1 MQNRGGIILVT
12 LLCFLMVLIN
22 GQWGV
27 IETSEARYAE
37 ISREMYRSGDW
48 LHPKLLNIHHYHKPP
63 VTYWITA
70 TAFSMFGVN
79 TFAVRFFLIIAFGI
93 QLILL
98 FKLAELVFKNR
109 QTALSSTLVYATIP
123 LVLIS
128 VRGLTTDAYLNTFVL
143 LSLYFLLKFH
153 ENMKVH
159 YLYGAALAMGL
170 GFLTKGPVIFIVPLL
185 AAVGLGKL
193 NTWPSLR
200 ISQAGLA
207 LLIFIVIGFSWFLLL
222 IAEDGRFADYF
233 FFRHFID
240 RLAHAE
246 VFARKEPWYYY
257 LPVFPLV
264 TLPWIIIFAKG
275 LLKRRTKP
283 VDAVLVRR
291 ILTWWL
297 LMPFIIFS
305 ISSSKLVL
313 YILPLSVGFSL
324 VTGYYLS
331 IGVSNR
337 LLMLI
342 ISLCVL
348 IYIGL
353 LSTPIYLSGFDGT
366 HILIPLTSV
375 ALLLSIGLWFL
386 KLTSEKKLLIL
397 CSLFAITLVLYS
409 SVFFKFNGDEVN
421 TLSSVST
428 FIKQNQWRERNIIVY
443 DELLPSIAFELDKDI
458 ISVYAGDR
466 SLKRETQFQK
476 DEQWKNYLL
485 DISDPKSFG
494 HLKSLLFQKSVLI
507 VKKEL
512 PKNLEV
518 IMLGDWHRKEFGKWV
533 VYFN

>member
-1 MQNRGGIILVT
+1 MQNRVWIILVT
-12 LLCFLMVLIN
+12 LLCFLILVTN

-48 LHPKLLNIHHYHKPP
+48 LHPNLLNIHHYHKPP
-63 VTYWITA
+63 VTYWLTA

-79 TFAVRFFLIIAFGI
+79 TFSVRFFLIIAFGI
-93 QLILL
+93 QLILI

-109 QTALSSTLVYATIP
+109 QTAFYSTLVYATIP
-123 LVLIS
+123 LVLVS

-143 LSLYFLLKFH
+143 MSLYFLLKFR
-153 ENMKVH
+153 ESMKVQ
-159 YLYGAALAMGL
+159 YMYCAALAMGL
-170 GFLTKGPVIFIVPLL
+170 GFLTKGPVIFIVPIL
-185 AAVGLGKL
+185 AIAGLGKR
-193 NTWPSLR
+193 NTWPTLK
-200 ISQAGLA
+200 IGQAALG
-207 LLIFIVIGFSWFLLL
+207 LLIFMFIGFSWFLLL

-240 RLAHAE
+240 RLSHAE

-324 VTGYYLS
+324 ITGYYLS
-331 IGVSNR
+331 SGVSNR

-353 LSTPIYLSGFDGT
+353 LSIPIYLSRFDGT
-366 HILIPLTSV
+366 QLLIPLTSV

-386 KLTSEKKLLIL
+386 NLTSEKKLLIL
-397 CSLFAITLVLYS
+397 CSLFAITLILYS

-476 DEQWKNYLL
+476 DEEWKNYLL
-485 DISDPKSFG
+485 DVSELKSLG
-494 HLKSLLFQKSVLI
+494 ILKSLLSKKSVLV

-512 PKNLEV
+512 PKDLEI
-518 IMLGDWHRKEFGKWV
+518 IMSGDWHHKEFGKWAL
-533 VYFN
+533 YYN

>member
-1 MQNRGGIILVT
+1 
-12 LLCFLMVLIN
+12 
-22 GQWGV
+22 
-27 IETSEARYAE
+27 
-37 ISREMYRSGDW
+37 
-48 LHPKLLNIHHYHKPP
+48 
-63 VTYWITA
+63 
-70 TAFSMFGVN
+70 
-79 TFAVRFFLIIAFGI
+79 
-93 QLILL
+93 
-98 FKLAELVFKNR
+98 
-109 QTALSSTLVYATIP
+109 
-123 LVLIS
+123 
-128 VRGLTTDAYLNTFVL
+128 
-143 LSLYFLLKFH
+143 
-153 ENMKVH
+153 
-159 YLYGAALAMGL
+159 
-170 GFLTKGPVIFIVPLL
+170 
-185 AAVGLGKL
+185 
-193 NTWPSLR
+193 
-200 ISQAGLA
+200 
-207 LLIFIVIGFSWFLLL
+207 
-222 IAEDGRFADYF
+222 
-233 FFRHFID
+233 
-240 RLAHAE
+240 
-246 VFARKEPWYYY
+246 
-257 LPVFPLV
+257 
-264 TLPWIIIFAKG
+264 
-275 LLKRRTKP
+275 
-283 VDAVLVRR
+283 
-291 ILTWWL
+291 
-297 LMPFIIFS
+297 MPFIIFS